1 MSTPIVAESKGFEL
15 PREQL
20 AVIRWNIIFG
30 FAIFAIG
37 VLFGL
42 DQAFNY
48 AKVDLIKDYP
58 GIHSYYQGLTL
69 HGVLNALVLT
79 TAFANG
85 FVALTTARG
94 LGRKLNGA
102 LLRIAF
108 WLLLIGSLLAAFAML
123 TGQASVLYTFYAP
136 LQAHWTFYLG
146 LALVVISTWV
156 TSANQIVTLRNWRRE
171 HRGERIPL
179 MAFMSVAT
187 YLMWDIASAGIA
199 IEVVF
204 LLLPWSLGLTAGTD
218 PLLTRTLFWFTGHP
232 IVYFWLLPIY
242 ISWYGMIPK
251 QAGGA
256 LFSDTLTRI
265 AFVMFILLVP
275 VGFHHQFTD
284 PGIPVGLKYAS
295 AVLTFGIFFPSL
307 MTAFAVMYALEIAGR
322 RAGAK
327 GLVSWFFRIPWN
339 NPSLSAQVLAMLAF
353 FLGGISGLMNAS
365 FSMNLRVHNTAFI
378 PGHFH
383 LTLGT
388 AVALSYMG
396 IAYWLIPYLYGR
408 SLWSPRLGVIQSFVY
423 FGGVLIFS
431 RGMMMGGMEGMPRR
445 TQLALASYNL
455 PAWHIPG
462 IMAAIGGTIM
472 FVSVAL
478 FFVNLVMTVAA
489 GEEAAQGDVP
499 FTETVQPPA
508 QTGWEAKLD
517 ALRYWVVA
525 SVALSLIVY
534 GPFLI
539 AYLPPHLNI
548 RPLQFP

>member
-1 MSTPIVAESKGFEL
+1 MSTPIVAESRGFQL

-48 AKVDLIKDYP
+48 ANVDLIKDYP

-94 LGRKLNGA
+94 LGRKLNGS
-102 LLRIAF
+102 LLQLAF
-108 WLLLIGSLLAAFAML
+108 WLLFVGSLLAAFAML
-123 TGQASVLYTFYAP
+123 TGQANVLYTFYAP

-146 LALVVISTWV
+146 LVLVVVSTWV
-156 TSANQIVTLRNWRRE
+156 TSANQIVTLRGWRRE

-187 YLMWDIASAGIA
+187 YIMWDIASAGIA

-204 LLLPWSLGLTAGTD
+204 LLLPWSLGLMAGTD

-242 ISWYGMIPK
+242 VSWYGMIPK

-265 AFVMFILLVP
+265 AFILFILLVP

-327 GLVSWFFRIPWN
+327 GLVSWFFRIPWG
-339 NPSLSAQVLAMLAF
+339 NPSLSAQVLAMLTF

-365 FSMNLRVHNTAFI
+365 FSMNLRIHNTAFI

-396 IAYWLIPYLYGR
+396 IAYWLIPYLYER
-408 SLWSPRLGVIQSFVY
+408 RLWSPRLGVFQSFLY

-431 RGMMMGGMEGMPRR
+431 RGMMMGGLEGMPRR
-445 TQLALASYNL
+445 TQLALSTYTL

-472 FVSVAL
+472 FTSVVL
-478 FFVNLVMTVAA
+478 FFVNLVITVAA
-489 GEEAAQGDVP
+489 GEKTAPDDVP

-508 QTGWEAKLD
+508 QSGWEARLD
-517 ALRYWVVA
+517 ALRYWVIA
-525 SVALSLIVY
+525 SVALCLVVY